1 MKNKLIITLLAL
13 TTTAAMLAGCGK
25 ETAEVQT
32 ADTEAVAEVSTETK
46 TVAAETETEEST
58 EGAEL
63 VLNTET
69 TEKAEV
75 AATGDKNTG
84 TNKKSDT
91 KSETKKTESTKTD
104 SKDAGTKTETKTDS
118 TKNDSATQAPAE
130 TTTNTP
136 AQTPAEPTV
145 SDQPTTGPQATTAK
159 CPYTVNTWMDLG
171 DGWWGCYE
179 AYIDSKTPQENDT
192 ISNEVD
198 IWLTNKMTNENL
210 TYDDHSGELI
220 GTYEGISNVTLVKY
234 HLIPAPEGAY
244 DVPQE

>member
-25 ETAEVQT
+25 ETAEVQS
-32 ADTEAVAEVSTETK
+32 ADTETVAEVNTETE

-91 KSETKKTESTKTD
+91 KSETKKTD
-104 SKDAGTKTETKTDS
+104 STKTETKADS

-136 AQTPAEPTV
+136 AETPAEPTV
-145 SDQPTTGPQATTAK
+145 SDQPTTGPQETTAK

-171 DGWWGCYE
+171 DGWWGCYFGGVV
-179 AYIDSKTPQENDT
+179 SMTPAERANVD
-192 ISNEVD
+192 NETQT
-198 IWLTNKMTNENL
+198 WFTNKMENENL
-210 TYDDHSGELI
+210 TYDNSASEYI
-220 GTYEGISNVTLVKY
+220 GNYSDVVSVNFVKY
-234 HLIPAPEGAY
+234 HLVPAPEGAY
-244 DVPQE
+244 DAPQE